1 MRDLSIQD
9 IAELTETRIQIE
21 SLALRLAVECG
32 DLQWETGI
40 LAAHHR
46 LERTPVTRDDGTV
59 SEDWTIQHRDF
70 HQALLTGCSNR
81 RLESVASSL
90 RDSAELYRRWHWVL
104 TDDHQRDLAAEHR
117 QLKELALAR
126 DADRAI
132 EVLTGHIDRAPSL
145 LIAYA
150 REHGV
155 DDLNPKGP
163 PTQQDQPGR

>member
-1 MRDLSIQD
+1 M
-9 IAELTETRIQIE
+9 E
-21 SLALRLAVECG
+21 SLGLSRSVGGVYLLG
-32 DLQWETGI
+32 ETG
-40 LAAHHR
+40 LLGAQER
-46 LERTPVTRDDGTV
+46 LERGPVTRDDGTV
-59 SEDWTIQHRDF
+59 SEDWSGHHRDF

-90 RDSAELYRRWHWVL
+90 RDSAELYRRWYWVL

-117 QLKELALAR
+117 QLKDLALAR

-132 EVLTGHIDRAPSL
+132 EVLTEHIDRAPSL

-155 DDLNPKGP
+155 DDLTP
-163 PTQQDQPGR
+163 PAPQGQAQPA